1 MKGGSGMKK
10 EKIRRF
16 RHVGV
21 MIFMIGFVQPVQ
33 LQNVFAQEISQTE
46 QEKVDYMVFKDS
58 SDRILNESDIWLL
71 SQSDIRI
78 AKNEIYARHGRKFA
92 SEDLQ
97 LYFSEMEWYHG
108 TIEPDAFDP
117 SVFNEIE
124 KEIVLLLL
132 NY

>member
-1 MKGGSGMKK
+1 MKK

-92 SEDLQ
+92 SKDLQ
-97 LYFSEMEWYHG
+97 EYLISFLGMREQLNQKILMK
-108 TIEPDAFDP
+108 A
-117 SVFNEIE
+117 
-124 KEIVLLLL
+124 VLLRLKGQISIFSIRAFKME
-132 NY
+132 

>member
-1 MKGGSGMKK
+1 MSGSCGFNGHGMGGAEHGNAGS
-10 EKIRRF
+10 
-16 RHVGV
+16 VGWFISERV
-21 MIFMIGFVQPVQ
+21 
-33 LQNVFAQEISQTE
+33 LSFADI
-46 QEKVDYMVFKDS
+46 YM
-58 SDRILNESDIWLL
+58 L

-117 SVFNEIE
+117 SVFNEI
-124 KEIVLLLL
+124 
-132 NY
+132 